1 MVTAHSAPAAHS
13 ISPEQPLAGGV
24 ADLVADLLAAWN
36 AHDPERAAALFAAD
50 YEGSDVAQAE
60 PQHGREGI
68 QAALARYFRALPDIR
83 FSANELIVQGE
94 RAVLI
99 WTAEGTHLGALM
111 NIPASGRM
119 VTVRGVATFTL
130 QNGAISR
137 ATYIWDVAGLLRGI
151 GLLPEL

>member
-1 MVTAHSAPAAHS
+1 M
-13 ISPEQPLAGGV
+13 
-24 ADLVADLLAAWN
+24 
-36 AHDPERAAALFAAD
+36 
-50 YEGSDVAQAE
+50 
-60 PQHGREGI
+60 
-68 QAALARYFRALPDIR
+68 
-83 FSANELIVQGE
+83 QGE